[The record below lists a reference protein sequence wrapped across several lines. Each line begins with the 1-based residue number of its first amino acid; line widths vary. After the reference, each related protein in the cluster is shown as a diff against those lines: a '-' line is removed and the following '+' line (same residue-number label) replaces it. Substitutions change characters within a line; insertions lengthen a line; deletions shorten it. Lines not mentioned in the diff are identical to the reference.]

1 MRINRSNP
9 PRDFTASAVP
19 RGFFF
24 TNRRIIML
32 TIVTDRDEIARCQKQ
47 FEENLTRKLAFREE
61 RNVGFQGATVKGMP
75 IHTSKGGD
83 GLWFGTR
90 DMEKPTSPEY
100 ESAFS
105 PRYWNAF
112 GFLKESGS
120 LNITVEINFPH
131 EGINNH
137 IGGLFAKDSRTGKYF
152 VLHRGKVGGGRPGI
166 GKDAFRDFYDGQ
178 YKEVKQ
184 DAGFKEVMLVAGV
197 DDPFHAVRRFV
208 ERVRDFKETV
218 KTGKLVKPPAT
229 DESRI
234 GFRSE
239 FAGIK
244 SGKRNAEFEYES
256 YHGIVVDELR
266 RQLSEAESGGQ
277 EFNNRFVDLGFCR
290 GKKITS
296 LYEVKTSCNRQSVYT
311 GIGQLMVH
319 SAGDKT
325 VKKTLVLP
333 EPDKLGAEICNT
345 LHALGI
351 DLLHY
356 KRSGPR
362 VQFYPPQ

>member
-1 MRINRSNP
+1 
-9 PRDFTASAVP
+9 
-19 RGFFF
+19 
-24 TNRRIIML
+24 ML
-32 TIVTDRDEIARCQKQ
+32 TIVTDRDKIARCQEK
-47 FEENLTRKLAFREE
+47 FEQNLRQSLSVCEE
-61 RNVGFQGATVKGMP
+61 RNVAHRGGAATLP
-75 IHTSKGGD
+75 IYTDGKGG
-83 GLWFGTR
+83 GFWFGTKSLTE
-90 DMEKPTSPEY
+90 DAAHKSTKS
-100 ESAFS
+100 FS
-105 PRYWNAF
+105 PKYWNAF
-112 GFLKESGS
+112 GFQAGKKGS
-120 LNITVEINFPH
+120 LTITVEINFVH
-131 EGINNH
+131 EGIDNSV
-137 IGGLFAKDSRTGKYF
+137 GGLFAKDSRTGKYF
-152 VLHRGKVGGGRPGI
+152 VLHRGKVGGGRPGV

-208 ERVRDFKETV
+208 ERVRDFKETI
-218 KTGKLVKPPAT
+218 KTGKFVKPPAT

-244 SGKRNAEFEYES
+244 SGKRNAEFEYET
-256 YHGIVVDELR
+256 YHGVVVDELR
-266 RQLSEAESGGQ
+266 QQLSEAELSGQ

-296 LYEVKTSCNRQSVYT
+296 LYEVKTSCNRQSIYT

-351 DLLHY
+351 DLVYYERKGSRVRFH
-356 KRSGPR
+356 SPR
-362 VQFYPPQ
+362 